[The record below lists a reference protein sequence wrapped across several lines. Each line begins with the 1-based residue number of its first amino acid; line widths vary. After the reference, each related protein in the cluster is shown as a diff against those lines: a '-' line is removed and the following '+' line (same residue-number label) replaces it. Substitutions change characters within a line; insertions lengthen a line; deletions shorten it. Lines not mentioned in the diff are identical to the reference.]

1 MQLNKRH
8 SPKKRE
14 NSEEKKSYASG
25 AGNQGIWQ
33 ISASSNPGRVS
44 RIESS
49 YGQQKN
55 SVPQLVEKVMTLQ
68 ESSKSINDSKNCTK
82 NV

>member
-33 ISASSNPGRVS
+33 TPASSNPGRVS

-55 SVPQLVEKVMTLQ
+55 LVPQPAEKVMTLQ
-68 ESSKSINDSKNCTK
+68 ESSKLINNSKNCTK